1 MTGGWPIAP
10 VLAVD
15 LAGSAAMILLAVC
28 ALILAR
34 RLTRR
39 DPGNVVWSFLWVL
52 SLSLAAFSFS
62 RGVGHIARILLVG
75 AGRADAWQAL
85 APLSGSINTATFMA
99 IAGVTVF
106 YGAVERAFLDLSA
119 TTDALR
125 QTYTQLKDAYD
136 ALAADQARIVA
147 LERFALADRIAAS
160 LAHQTRNP
168 IASIAGFAGILKRK
182 CKGDQEVCANLE
194 VISQEAAKLEQLVD
208 GILKARHEL
217 ASVFVETA
225 PAAVA
230 AALFEAVREKA
241 ALAGVRLWVRDSG
254 VSGTINADVDGLVM
268 ALKEIVLNAVEV
280 TPQGG
285 EVIIGLTSEGGRV
298 LLTVADR
305 GSGIAPEVARRI
317 FDPYFSTKKLAS
329 GLGLSFAKEIIET
342 HNGYVNFVSRPGEGT
357 TFTVSLP
364 LVAPHGPDAGAPAAG

>member
-1 MTGGWPIAP
+1 MSPGLPIWP

-15 LAGSAAMILLAVC
+15 LAGSAAMIVLAVV
-28 ALILAR
+28 ALRLAR
-34 RLTRR
+34 RLVRR
-39 DPGNVVWSFLWVL
+39 ESSHVVWSFLWVL

-62 RGVGHIARILLVG
+62 RGIGHIARILLVG

-125 QTYTQLKDAYD
+125 QTYKQLKDAYD

-241 ALAGVRLWVRDSG
+241 ALAGVRLWVQDSG
-254 VSGTINADVDGLVM
+254 VPGTINADVDGLVM

-285 EVIIGLTSEGGRV
+285 EVIIGLK
-298 LLTVADR
+298 
-305 GSGIAPEVARRI
+305 P
-317 FDPYFSTKKLAS
+317 K
-329 GLGLSFAKEIIET
+329 
-342 HNGYVNFVSRPGEGT
+342 
-357 TFTVSLP
+357 
-364 LVAPHGPDAGAPAAG
+364 AAGCS

>member
-1 MTGGWPIAP
+1 M
-10 VLAVD
+10 
-15 LAGSAAMILLAVC
+15 
-28 ALILAR
+28 
-34 RLTRR
+34 
-39 DPGNVVWSFLWVL
+39 
-52 SLSLAAFSFS
+52 
-62 RGVGHIARILLVG
+62 
-75 AGRADAWQAL
+75 
-85 APLSGSINTATFMA
+85 
-99 IAGVTVF
+99 
-106 YGAVERAFLDLSA
+106 
-119 TTDALR
+119 
-125 QTYTQLKDAYD
+125 
-136 ALAADQARIVA
+136 
-147 LERFALADRIAAS
+147 
-160 LAHQTRNP
+160 AHQTRNP

-230 AALFEAVREKA
+230 AALLEAVREKA
-241 ALAGVRLWVRDSG
+241 ALAGVRLWVQDSG
-254 VSGTINADVDGLVM
+254 VPGTINADVDGLVM

-305 GSGIAPEVARRI
+305 GPGIAPEVARRI

-342 HNGYVNFVSRPGEGT
+342 HNGSVTFVSRPGEGT

-364 LVAPHGPDAGAPAAG
+364 LAAPHGPDAGAPAAG